1 MKNLRELKSDELVSI
16 SGGEL
21 PYTGNFDWKRMH
33 EDFHTIG
40 DFCRGLWDG
49 FTRKK

>member
-1 MKNLRELKSDELVSI
+1 MKNLRELKIDELVSI

-21 PYTGNFDWKRMH
+21 PYTGNYNWKRMD
-33 EDFHTIG
+33 ETFHAVE
-40 DFCRGLWDG
+40 DFCRGFWSG